1 MKKQSSTTE
10 GKVNVEFAT
19 ALVNKVK
26 AYIEHEIGIEANSL
40 VYVALSGGADSTAL
54 LLIMKELG
62 YRLHALHCNFHLRGA
77 ESDRDQAFVEE
88 LCKRQ
93 DVPLSV
99 RHFET
104 EAYAKHQGISIEM
117 AARELRYQWFKTL
130 SNSPLKGEKQCS
142 TAEGEVNKDSLPLRE
157 GRGGSFIAVAHHRDD
172 QAETLLLN
180 LVRGTGL
187 RGMAGMHPIH
197 EGIIRPLLCLSRE
210 EILDYLKSREQPFV
224 TDSTNAERIAQRNR
238 LRLDVMP
245 LLRIINPAAIEH
257 LCLACENVRQ
267 SLPYYI
273 KGIETAFMEKG
284 ITDDTF
290 PLSALSSQTLLHEW
304 LAGKGFNGTQE
315 EEMLLATKREVGKM
329 WHSGT
334 HDVLRDRNALIL
346 APQSPAQYSILNLQS
361 SIVPCI
367 EETGPNIA
375 YFDAD
380 LLNAPIEVR
389 PVRQGDAFVPFGM
402 KGRKLVSD
410 FLTDCKLNRLQKA
423 NQFVATCVDDII
435 WLIGHRSDNRFR
447 VTDKTTRILKLFI
460 E

>member
-1 MKKQSSTTE
+1 MTDRVRSYINRELGLKAD
-10 GKVNVEFAT
+10 V
-19 ALVNKVK
+19 LV
-26 AYIEHEIGIEANSL
+26 L
-40 VYVALSGGADSTAL
+40 VALSGGADSTAL
-54 LLIMKELG
+54 LLILKELG
-62 YRLHALHCNFHLRGA
+62 YRVKALHCNFHLRGK

-88 LCKRQ
+88 LCKQ
-93 DVPLSV
+93 NDVPLSV

-104 EAYAKHQGISIEM
+104 EAYAKRRGISIEM
-117 AARELRYQWFKTL
+117 AARDLRYEWFRQEQADASSAPNGQWPMA
-130 SNSPLKGEKQCS
+130 NGQC
-142 TAEGEVNKDSLPLRE
+142 V
-157 GRGGSFIAVAHHRDD
+157 IAVAHHRDD

-180 LVRGTGL
+180 LLRGTGL

-197 EGIIRPLLCLSRE
+197 EGIIRPLLCLSRD
-210 EILDYLKSREQPFV
+210 EILDYLKSRGQSFV

-238 LRLDVMP
+238 LRLDVIP
-245 LLRIINPAAIEH
+245 LLCSINPAAIEH

-267 SLPYYI
+267 SMPYYI
-273 KGIETAFMEKG
+273 KGIETAFVEMG

-315 EEMLLATKREVGKM
+315 EEMLQATKREVGKM

-334 HDVLRDRNALIL
+334 HVVLRDRNALIL
-346 APQSPAQYSILNLQS
+346 ASQPPAQSSILNLQS

-380 LLNAPIEVR
+380 LLTDPIEVR
-389 PVRQGDAFVPFGM
+389 PVREGDAFVPFGM

-410 FLTDCKLNRLQKA
+410 FLTDCKVNRLQKA
-423 NQFVATCVDDII
+423 NQFVATCGEDII
-435 WLIGHRSDNRFR
+435 WLIGHRSDNRYR

>member
-1 MKKQSSTTE
+1 MKSE
-10 GKVNVEFAT
+10 EFAT
-19 ALVNKVK
+19 ALINKVK
-26 AYIEHEIGIEANSL
+26 VYIEQEIGLEANSF

-88 LCKRQ
+88 LCKQQ

-99 RHFET
+99 RPFET
-104 EAYAKHQGISIEM
+104 EAYAKRQGISIEM
-117 AARELRYQWFKTL
+117 AARELRYQWFNTF
-130 SNSPLKGEKQCS
+130 SPY
-142 TAEGEVNKDSLPLRE
+142 
-157 GRGGSFIAVAHHRDD
+157 IAVAHHCDD

-180 LVRGTGL
+180 LLRGTGL
-187 RGMAGMHPIH
+187 RGLAAMHPIH
-197 EGIIRPLLCLSRE
+197 DGIIRPLLCLSRD
-210 EILDYLKSREQPFV
+210 EILDYLKSRVQSFV

-238 LRLDVMP
+238 LRLDVIP
-245 LLRIINPAAIEH
+245 LLRSINPAAIEH

-273 KGIETAFMEKG
+273 KGIETAFVEMG

-290 PLSALSSQTLLHEW
+290 PLSALSSQTLLHKW
-304 LAGKGFNGTQE
+304 LAGNGFNGAQE
-315 EEMLLATKREVGKM
+315 EEMLQATKREVGKM

-334 HDVLRDRNALIL
+334 HVVLKDRNALIL
-346 APQSPAQYSILNLQS
+346 ASQPPAQSSILNLQS

-367 EETGPNIA
+367 KETGPNIA

-380 LLNAPIEVR
+380 LLTNPIEVR
-389 PVRQGDAFVPFGM
+389 PVREGDAFVPFGM

-410 FLTDCKLNRLQKA
+410 FLTDCKVNRLQKA
-423 NQFVATCVDDII
+423 NQFVATCGEDII
-435 WLIGHRSDNRFR
+435 WLIGHRSDNRYR